1 MTEIDTAEFDSELN
15 DSADGTVK
23 APPNAPPTTELS
35 ARDRRIVRTCL
46 LMLAALTVGTW
57 IGVATSPYLVNNYPL
72 VLIGISPL
80 SRHMILVA
88 PLVGAPMVLLVGGLR
103 SLAFTA
109 VTYFLGR
116 SIGEPGLVWLEQRS
130 ENAGRFVRW
139 LERLFQRWSYLAVFI
154 FPVGVMACVAG
165 VARMRPVGFFAAAT
179 AGIAFRLSL
188 YVWLADSIRE
198 PIMRLLEFIRLYQMP
213 ATGVLV
219 VAIGAYQI
227 YKRRRRGNLS
237 A

>member
-1 MTEIDTAEFDSELN
+1 
-15 DSADGTVK
+15 
-23 APPNAPPTTELS
+23 
-35 ARDRRIVRTCL
+35 
-46 LMLAALTVGTW
+46 MLAALTVGTW
-57 IGVATSPYLVNNYPL
+57 IGVATSPYLVNNHPL

-109 VTYFLGR
+109 VAYFLGR

-139 LERLFQRWSYLAVFI
+139 LKRFFQRWSYLAVFI
-154 FPVGVMACVAG
+154 FPLGVMACVAG

-179 AGIAFRLSL
+179 AGIAFRLSF

-198 PIMRLLEFIRLYQMP
+198 PIMRFLEFIRIYQVP
-213 ATGVLV
+213 ATVALV
-219 VAIGAYQI
+219 IGIGTYQV
-227 YKRRRRGNLS
+227 YKRRRRGRQGS
-237 A
+237 

>member
-1 MTEIDTAEFDSELN
+1 
-15 DSADGTVK
+15 
-23 APPNAPPTTELS
+23 
-35 ARDRRIVRTCL
+35 
-46 LMLAALTVGTW
+46 MLAALTVGTW

-198 PIMRLLEFIRLYQMP
+198 PIMRFLEFIRIYQVP
-213 ATGVLV
+213 ATVVLV
-219 VAIGAYQI
+219 IGIGIYQV
-227 YKRRRRGNLS
+227 YKRRRRGS
-237 A
+237 QGA

>member
-1 MTEIDTAEFDSELN
+1 MTELDTAEFDSGLN
-15 DSADGTVK
+15 KPADRT
-23 APPNAPPTTELS
+23 ATAPPTAELS
-35 ARDRRIVRTCL
+35 ARDRRIVRACL
-46 LMLAALTVGTW
+46 LILATLTVGTW
-57 IGVATSPYLVNNYPL
+57 IGVATSPYLVNNHPL

-109 VTYFLGR
+109 VSYVLGR

-139 LERLFQRWSYLAVFI
+139 LERFFQRWSYLAVFV
-154 FPVGVMACVAG
+154 FPLGVMACVAG
-165 VARMRPVGFFAAAT
+165 VARMRPFGFFVAAT

-188 YVWLADSIRE
+188 YVWLADSIRG
-198 PIMRLLEFIRLYQMP
+198 PIMRLLEFIRIYQVP
-213 ATGVLV
+213 ATVVLV
-219 VAIGAYQI
+219 IGIGTYQL
-227 YKRRRRGNLS
+227 YKRRGRGS
-237 A
+237 QRA